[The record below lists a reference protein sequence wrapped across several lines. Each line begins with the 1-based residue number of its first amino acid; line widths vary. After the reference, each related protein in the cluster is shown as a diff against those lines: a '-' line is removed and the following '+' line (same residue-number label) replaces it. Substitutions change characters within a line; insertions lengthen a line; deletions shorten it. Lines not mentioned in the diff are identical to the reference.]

1 MDEKLQKQME
11 EKIQKQVR
19 ETYYKAFYDSIDDTI
34 NSDKPDYDWI
44 ERLYSEIKDR
54 LFRYIKK
61 DSQTYRAID
70 ESFDIELFNQMIR
83 NDVFDHES
91 MVKMINNTFSWIK
104 KLQAPVRDKETD
116 ESLKIVFESEPKNIV
131 SVYLREVYKC
141 LNNLD
146 EDMYNFY
153 KK

>member
-1 MDEKLQKQME
+1 MENIEKQ
-11 EKIQKQVR
+11 IR

-34 NSDKPDYDWI
+34 NSEKPDYDWI
-44 ERLYSEIKDR
+44 VRLYSEIKDR
-54 LFRYIKK
+54 LLRYVKK
-61 DSQTYRAID
+61 ESKTSKEIN
-70 ESFDIELFNQMIR
+70 ESFDIDLFDQMIR
-83 NDVFDHES
+83 NDVFDQES
-91 MVKMINNTFSWIK
+91 MVKMINNTFFWIK

-116 ESLKIVFESEPKNIV
+116 ESLKIVFNSDPKNIV